1 MLEKLY
7 KKSMDA
13 LHSAIYFTAM
23 IITGM
28 VEEMLFRG
36 FPFSSCTDC
45 FKEYYPLYDYTLHVK
60 CA

>member
-23 IITGM
+23 IVTGM

-45 FKEYYPLYDYTLHVK
+45 LFLLPCV
-60 CA
+60 